1 MRSDRNRQKL
11 LPASAENVNAS
22 RRYEGKSAEAG
33 FTLIETS
40 IALVVMMIAAL
51 GAASLFSFS
60 INYNTGASDRLVGL
74 ALAQQQLETI
84 RGAQFNST
92 TTDTILAGGTSQQS
106 DLIRN
111 GKRYKVITTIDD
123 NPATFAIDINAATTL
138 KRIKVTV
145 LPQGFTQGPV
155 LSAAPIILVT
165 QRARTDR

>member
-1 MRSDRNRQKL
+1 MPSNRNKQD
-11 LPASAENVNAS
+11 LPLGSVESAKES
-22 RRYEGKSAEAG
+22 RRSGRCAEAG

-74 ALAQQQLETI
+74 ALAQQQLESI

-92 TTDTILAGGTSQQS
+92 TTDTILAGGTVVQS
-106 DLIRN
+106 GLIRN
-111 GKRYKVITTIDD
+111 GKHYKVTTTIDD
-123 NPATFAIDINAATTL
+123 NPATLAIDVNAATTL
-138 KRIKVTV
+138 KRITVTV
-145 LPQGFTQGPV
+145 VPQGVTQGPV
-155 LSAAPIILVT
+155 LSSAPIVLIT